1 MIPFR
6 YSSLSVVV
14 LAAAVIVGGWQ
25 TASACGNA
33 LIYSFLFAKHPEA
46 GIAYRAELTA
56 RKDRLYE
63 VAKFPNQAGLSYHK
77 WSFGRASEA
86 LERVHERLRH
96 HASAPGSEVSANFM
110 LADEVYVAELSTT
123 SDGPR
128 FTKSFS
134 GGQQGPRIDA
144 YTTVNALIA
153 LEDGKLDWQ
162 EALERGLVV
171 PARGIT
177 KAQLEDV
184 FSKLYVPTKS
194 SG

>member
-1 MIPFR
+1 MITFR
-6 YSSLSVVV
+6 FSSLSVAI

-46 GIAYRAELTA
+46 GTAYRAELAA
-56 RKDRLYE
+56 RKDGLYE
-63 VAKFPNQAGLSYHK
+63 AAKFPSQAGLTYHK
-77 WSFGRASEA
+77 WSFGRASTA

-96 HASAPGSEVSANFM
+96 HASTPTSEVSANLM
-110 LADEVYVAELSTT
+110 LADEVYVVELSTA

-128 FTKSFS
+128 FTKSFT
-134 GGQQGPRIDA
+134 GREQGPRIDA

-153 LEDGKLDWQ
+153 LEDGKLDWH
-162 EALERGLVV
+162 EAIERGLVV
-171 PARGIT
+171 PASGT
-177 KAQLEDV
+177 TNAQLEDV

>member
-6 YSSLSVVV
+6 FSSLSVAV
-14 LAAAVIVGGWQ
+14 LAAAVIVGGGQ

-33 LIYSFLFAKHPEA
+33 LIYSFLFAKHTEA

-56 RKDRLYE
+56 RKDGLYE

-96 HASAPGSEVSANFM
+96 HASSPGSEISANLM

-123 SDGPR
+123 SEGPR
-128 FTKSFS
+128 FTKSFA
-134 GGQQGPRIDA
+134 GRQRGARIDA
-144 YTTVNALIA
+144 YTTINALIA

-162 EALERGLVV
+162 EARERGLVV
-171 PARGIT
+171 PA
-177 KAQLEDV
+177 
-184 FSKLYVPTKS
+184 
-194 SG
+194 SGATNA